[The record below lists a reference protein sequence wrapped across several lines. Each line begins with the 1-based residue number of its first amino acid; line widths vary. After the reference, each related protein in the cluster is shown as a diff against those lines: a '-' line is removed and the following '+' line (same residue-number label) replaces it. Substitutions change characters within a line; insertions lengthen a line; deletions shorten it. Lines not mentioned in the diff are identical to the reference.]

1 MKLAI
6 IADDLTGANDSG
18 VQLAR
23 AGLETKVFLEQDYS
37 AAEGAEAIVF
47 DTDSRS
53 IAPNEAYNKIK
64 SITEF
69 LLRAGF
75 HSIYKKIDSTMRG
88 NIGNEIK
95 AFGDTIG
102 TDFVII
108 APGYP
113 KNGRT
118 VIDGNHYL
126 NGVLL
131 NQTEIAHDPKTP
143 VHEAHIPTLLKGQ
156 IDEEIGLIPLEVIRS
171 NEKIVQLLLHEFKK
185 QNIKYVVADSDAEE
199 DLQRLLELTN
209 NSSYSIA
216 WVGSAGLASYLPS
229 YYGIQHKANKELLI
243 PSHDKPVLTVV
254 GSVNKQS
261 RNQLNLLLKETSTV
275 GICLDSAK
283 AVSSI
288 EEREKEIKRIVE
300 AAKVTAAKG
309 LDTAIY
315 TAGSKEDISH
325 ARETGRKQG
334 LNETQVSNEIVKML
348 GEVIAK
354 LIREELFNGLVMTG
368 GDTAKQVCSLLDT
381 NGFHLYDELEIG
393 VPISAFIGKETLFVI
408 TKSGGFGK
416 ETVFIDAIKKLRGV
430 VHI

>member
-53 IAPNEAYNKIK
+53 IAPHEAYNKIK

-69 LLRAGF
+69 LLQAGF
-75 HSIYKKIDSTMRG
+75 NSIYKKIDSTMRG

-102 TDFVII
+102 ADFVII

-131 NQTEIAHDPKTP
+131 DQTEMAHDPKTP
-143 VHEAHIPTLLKGQ
+143 VNEAHIPTLLRGQ
-156 IDEEIGLIPLEVIRS
+156 INEEIGLIPLEVIRS
-171 NEKIVQLLLHEFKK
+171 NEKILQLLLNEFKK

-199 DLQRLLELTN
+199 DLQHLLELTKDAP
-209 NSSYSIA
+209 YSIA

-229 YYGIQHKANKELLI
+229 YYGIQHKENKELLI

-261 RNQLNLLLKETSTV
+261 RNQLNLLLKDTSTV

-315 TAGSKEDISH
+315 TAGTKEDISRS
-325 ARETGRKQG
+325 REAGRILG

-348 GEVIAK
+348 GEVIAE
-354 LIREELFNGLVMTG
+354 LIREELFCGLVMTG

-381 NGFHLYDELEIG
+381 SGFHLYDELEIG
-393 VPISAFIGKETLFVI
+393 VPISAFIGKEALFVI
-408 TKSGGFGK
+408 TKAGGFGK